1 MKIRVLYP
9 CVNCKIKISSH
20 QNLSFVS
27 TQATDDH
34 RTKMKTLQL
43 VNWSTPPKL
52 IIIIYYGYLQEYQ
65 LTCLM
70 NPWIKLIHH
79 LQTPKNG
86 INMAKILIW
95 KHVEKLEN

>member
-52 IIIIYYGYLQEYQ
+52 NNNLLWVPTRISTYLFDEPVDKAD
-65 LTCLM
+65 TSSSD
-70 NPWIKLIHH
+70 
-79 LQTPKNG
+79 T
-86 INMAKILIW
+86 
-95 KHVEKLEN
+95 